1 MEKYLSSGGSRGGA
15 QGPGSPSPSP
25 RLFSDQ
31 TEARRAEKN
40 FSETAPPPQPTP
52 LSQGLD
58 LALLKYTKLF
68 FLWATRFRKRT
79 GNTE

>member
-1 MEKYLSSGGSRGGA
+1 MEKYLSSGGSRGGR
-15 QGPGSPSPSP
+15 GPGSPSP

-31 TEARRAEKN
+31 TEARRAENK
-40 FSETAPPPQPTP
+40 FWRPPPPPPPPSP
-52 LSQGLD
+52 LSQGRD

-79 GNTE
+79 VSTE